1 MLFNP
6 HWASNTIIFLV
17 MQTVDTAM
25 RMTLK
30 TGLFRKRLTITA
42 QAEYAMSNIPAK
54 TEKND

>member
-17 MQTVDTAM
+17 MQTADNAM

-30 TGLFRKRLTITA
+30 TGLFRKRLI
-42 QAEYAMSNIPAK
+42 I
-54 TEKND
+54 KNDGGKRVNF